1 MISEATLPVRTR
13 LHQLSEPP
21 QDFIG
26 RVLELEA
33 HAHVLEQGHAHL
45 TGWWGTSGAGKTA
58 LALKLAKQLTPRYPD
73 AQIYIDLKGHTLQP
87 LSAVEVLAHVIRAY
101 HPIANLPDNRNE
113 LLEVYRSLLNGKRVM
128 IVLDNAAST
137 IQVEPLIPPGTCAM
151 IVASRRPLNLA
162 TLPQTH
168 LSALTSDDAR
178 TLLLKYVPH
187 VDTHV
192 DAIVERCGRLPLA
205 LQLAGGALSDPHEID
220 PAEYLHRLSEM
231 HEQREHRNPL
241 DATLRLGIELIEPD
255 TQECWRALAIF
266 PDTFDVDA
274 AAAAWECD
282 QHQAQHQLDTLLAHN
297 LIETSTSAIADAAHQ
312 RYRLHDATRAFADE
326 QLPAVDR
333 VVARRRHAVYYQ
345 SITQEIEQRLKS
357 GEALQSGLDLFDVEW
372 DNIRS
377 GQAWAA
383 ERASEEEQAAQL
395 CSAYAGV
402 GVYVL
407 SMRQH
412 PRELIRWLDVA
423 VAAAKRL
430 NDKPTEV
437 MHLSNLGNAYWSLG
451 KPRRAIGYYEQAL
464 ELSHTLNDRRSEA
477 AVLGSLGNAYWDLGQ
492 SRRAIEL
499 YEQWLNIAREI
510 GDRRAEGAALG
521 NLGVAY
527 KNLGAPR
534 RAIEYYEQDLAI
546 AREAKDRRSEGYTL
560 YNMSLAYKELGER
573 SQALLHIEN
582 AMHIFEQIGDPNLD
596 LLRTQWNEW
605 HKRD

>member
-21 QDFIG
+21 KDFIG

-297 LIETSTSAIADAAHQ
+297 LIENALRHGAGTVALDVTGGNPVATTTIGSPPSGSLTTTAQPAQTSTTTASTPAIACGMVIGN
-312 RYRLHDATRAFADE
+312 LK
-326 QLPAVDR
+326 
-333 VVARRRHAVYYQ
+333 RRRFFAFWP
-345 SITQEIEQRLKS
+345 S
-357 GEALQSGLDLFDVEW
+357 G
-372 DNIRS
+372 
-377 GQAWAA
+377 
-383 ERASEEEQAAQL
+383 
-395 CSAYAGV
+395 
-402 GVYVL
+402 VL
-407 SMRQH
+407 SSSSAMAAS
-412 PRELIRWLDVA
+412 PRE
-423 VAAAKRL
+423 
-430 NDKPTEV
+430 
-437 MHLSNLGNAYWSLG
+437 SWSG
-451 KPRRAIGYYEQAL
+451 G
-464 ELSHTLNDRRSEA
+464 
-477 AVLGSLGNAYWDLGQ
+477 
-492 SRRAIEL
+492 
-499 YEQWLNIAREI
+499 
-510 GDRRAEGAALG
+510 
-521 NLGVAY
+521 
-527 KNLGAPR
+527 
-534 RAIEYYEQDLAI
+534 
-546 AREAKDRRSEGYTL
+546 
-560 YNMSLAYKELGER
+560 
-573 SQALLHIEN
+573 
-582 AMHIFEQIGDPNLD
+582 
-596 LLRTQWNEW
+596 
-605 HKRD
+605 